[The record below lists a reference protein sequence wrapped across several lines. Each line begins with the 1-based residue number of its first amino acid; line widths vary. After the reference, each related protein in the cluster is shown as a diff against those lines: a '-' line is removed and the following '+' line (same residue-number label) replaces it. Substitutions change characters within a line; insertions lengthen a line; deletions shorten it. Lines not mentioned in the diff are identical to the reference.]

1 MNVLKISLVT
11 FLMSFSFSAIYD
23 VGETV
28 SESHQNISF
37 DVCYGD
43 YAENAL
49 KLADFNGAL
58 NGGDYQVM
66 FINTA
71 ASW

>member
-1 MNVLKISLVT
+1 MNVLKTSLVT
-11 FLMSFSFSAIYD
+11 FLMSFSFTAIYD

-43 YAENAL
+43 YPENAL

>member
-1 MNVLKISLVT
+1 MNIFKNSLIII
-11 FLMSFSFSAIYD
+11 LLSFSFSAIYD

-28 SESHQNISF
+28 SQSHQNIAF

-43 YAENAL
+43 YESNAL

-58 NGGDYQVM
+58 NGGDYQVI

>member
-1 MNVLKISLVT
+1 MRKLRTI
-11 FLMSFSFSAIYD
+11 FLTILLAFSFGAVYD

-28 SESHQNISF
+28 SESHQNIAF

-43 YAENAL
+43 YDSNDL
-49 KLADFNGAL
+49 RLADFNGAL
-58 NGGDYQVM
+58 NGGDYQVL

>member
-1 MNVLKISLVT
+1 MNVLKNSLAV

-43 YAENAL
+43 YFDDVL

-58 NGGDYQVM
+58 NGGDYQVLY
-66 FINTA
+66 INCA

>member
-1 MNVLKISLVT
+1 MNVLKNSLAV
-11 FLMSFSFSAIYD
+11 FLMSLSFSAIYD

-43 YAENAL
+43 YSDDVL

-58 NGGDYQVM
+58 NGGDYQVLY
-66 FINTA
+66 INCA